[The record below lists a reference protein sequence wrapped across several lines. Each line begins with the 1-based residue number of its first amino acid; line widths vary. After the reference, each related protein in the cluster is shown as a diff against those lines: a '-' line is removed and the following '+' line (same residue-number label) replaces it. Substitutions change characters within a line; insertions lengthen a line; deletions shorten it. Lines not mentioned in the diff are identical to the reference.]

1 MFSAPI
7 IIVGGIKLGVY
18 SAKRAHKNVRKED
31 PIDFLMRT
39 AIALTYSV
47 PSFVLSLLSISIFFL
62 FFNWIAPG
70 RISFESELFI
80 YSGNWTH
87 YTGFYT
93 IDALLNGQFWIFV
106 DALRHLMLPVAT
118 LTISMLPVV
127 AKVTRS
133 SMLTEFSNSYVIAAE
148 AKGLKD
154 SQVIS
159 RVRKNAMVPILTISS
174 TLFANMLTGIAVT
187 EYVFGLPG
195 VGSLAVAAAKRY
207 DIALLVGLALVFCVI
222 FMIISLLVDLVY
234 THLDPR
240 VKL

>member
-1 MFSAPI
+1 
-7 IIVGGIKLGVY
+7 
-18 SAKRAHKNVRKED
+18 
-31 PIDFLMRT
+31 
-39 AIALTYSV
+39 
-47 PSFVLSLLSISIFFL
+47 
-62 FFNWIAPG
+62 
-70 RISFESELFI
+70 
-80 YSGNWTH
+80 
-87 YTGFYT
+87 
-93 IDALLNGQFWIFV
+93 
-106 DALRHLMLPVAT
+106 MLPVAT